1 MKILQDNSF
10 FRSSLISPRLV
21 VQKIAAW
28 GVIGGLFLTLSAC
41 NNQNQATDAQSEN
54 TATEEETIQE
64 RLILENATLNQVDS
78 QGKKIWKLEVQRVVY
93 QQNKKNAELEN
104 VSGKFYEDGNVFLK
118 IEANQGKIIDNGKQI
133 NLQGEVV
140 ATDPRN
146 GAVLRSEQIEWSPQ
160 DNLIVIPKP
169 LTGNHPQFNASAD
182 QGKYYT
188 DQEKLALM
196 GNVEGIA
203 NDPPLQLQGKQL
215 NWLIP
220 KDKVSSSQPL
230 QVNRYNPETETIT
243 DRVTAD
249 SGQADLAE
257 KTVSLQGNV
266 EFKSTDPPLQVASN
280 AITWQVEEK
289 FITSSK
295 PIKVVQTEKKIT
307 LSGNQGN
314 INLDT
319 EIAQFQGGVKG
330 VSQANQA
337 TLFANRLRWNLANQ
351 QMQAEGNVVYQQD
364 DPPLTS
370 KGNQA
375 SGILQ
380 EENIVVKGTQKEQ
393 VTTEIVP

>member
-1 MKILQDNSF
+1 MKILQDNPF
-10 FRSSLISPRLV
+10 FRSLISPGLV
-21 VQKIAAW
+21 FQKITAW
-28 GVIGGLFLTLSAC
+28 GVIGGLFFALSAC
-41 NNQNQATDAQSEN
+41 NNQNQTTNTQSDK
-54 TATEEETIQE
+54 TATAEEETIQE
-64 RLILENATLNQVDS
+64 RFILENATLNQVDS
-78 QGKKIWKLEVQRVVY
+78 QGKKIWKLNVQRVVY
-93 QQNKKNAELEN
+93 QQDKKNAELEK
-104 VSGKFYEDGNVFLK
+104 VSGEFYKNGKVFLK

-146 GAVLRSEQIEWSPQ
+146 GAVLRSERIEWSPQ

-169 LTGNHPQFNASAD
+169 LTANHPRFNASAD

-188 DQEKLALM
+188 DQQELALM

-203 NDPPLQLQGKQL
+203 NDPPLRLQGKQL

-220 KDKVSSSQPL
+220 EDRVKSNQPL
-230 QVNRYNPETETIT
+230 QVDRYNPETETIS

-249 SGQADLAE
+249 SGEADLAE

-266 EFKSTDPPLQVASN
+266 EFKSSDPPLQVASN

-295 PIKVVQTEKKIT
+295 PIKVVQTENEIT
-307 LSGNQGN
+307 LTGNQGN
-314 INLDT
+314 IDLDT
-319 EIAQFQGGVKG
+319 EIAQFQGGVKV
-330 VSQANQA
+330 VSKTNQA
-337 TLFANRLRWNLANQ
+337 TLFANRLRWNLSNQ
-351 QMQAEGNVVYQQD
+351 QMQAEGNVVYQQE

-380 EENIVVKGTQKEQ
+380 EENIVVKGTKQER